1 MAKEKASKINGI
13 PVYCSYD
20 RPVDLVD
27 LVEHPSNPNKH
38 GDKQIALLAKII
50 RNQGWRNPIV
60 VSADSGFIVAGHGR
74 LMAAKVLNV
83 EQVPVDYQPFD
94 NEAEEYAHLIADNR
108 IAELAEADKSELAK
122 LVRELEDK
130 IDLDLTGFDAPS
142 LEELLATKEE
152 SQVDAEPKTD
162 KAAEL
167 QVKWKTEKGQLWKLG
182 EHRLL
187 CGDST
192 NAKDVERVL
201 GDDKADI
208 MVTDPP
214 YGVNYDPSWR
224 AEAGMTVNEN
234 KLGKVQ
240 NDDIAD
246 WTPAWQLFD
255 GDVCYVYHAGAKA
268 GTVQQSLEDSG
279 FNIRSQIIWAKDK
292 MALSRGDYHW
302 QHEPCWYGVRD
313 GKKGNRTE
321 DRTQTTVWQ
330 IAAREDSG
338 HGHGTQK
345 PVECMARPI
354 RNHHCSTVYEP
365 FSGSGTTIIACEQL
379 DKKCRAIEIDPNY
392 VAVALERYVDAT
404 GKEPV
409 LLNARD

>member
-1 MAKEKASKINGI
+1 MENEIKELSGVKVHCAFEKA
-13 PVYCSYD
+13 
-20 RPVDLVD
+20 VDVVD
-27 LVEHPSNPNKH
+27 LVEHPRNPNKH

-152 SQVDAEPKTD
+152 KQVDAEPKTD

-224 AEAGMTVNEN
+224 AEAGITLNEN

-279 FNIRSQIIWAKDK
+279 FNIRSQIIWSKDK

>member
-1 MAKEKASKINGI
+1 MENDMKELSGVKVHCAFEKA
-13 PVYCSYD
+13 
-20 RPVDLVD
+20 VDVVD
-27 LVEHPSNPNKH
+27 LVEHPRNPNKH

-152 SQVDAEPKTD
+152 KQVDAEPKTD

-201 GDDKADI
+201 GDEKADI

-224 AEAGMTVNEN
+224 AEAGITLNEN

-279 FNIRSQIIWAKDK
+279 FNIRSQIIWSKDK

>member
-1 MAKEKASKINGI
+1 MENDMKELSGVKVHCAFEKA
-13 PVYCSYD
+13 
-20 RPVDLVD
+20 VDVVD
-27 LVEHPSNPNKH
+27 LVEHPRNPNKH
-38 GDKQIALLAKII
+38 SDKQIALLAKII

-152 SQVDAEPKTD
+152 KQVDAEPKTD

-192 NAKDVERVL
+192 NAKDVKRVL

-224 AEAGMTVNEN
+224 AEAGMTLNEN

-279 FNIRSQIIWAKDK
+279 FNIRSQIIWSKDK

-354 RNHHCSTVYEP
+354 RNHHCTTVYEP